1 MRNHTVNVGYRH
13 ANNTQFGKI
22 SLFDKKDKVSG
33 PYELKAVYAM
43 KRLPYD
49 ELIANRAIAVSQV
62 SII

>member
-33 PYELKAVYAM
+33 PLELKAVYAM
-43 KRLPYD
+43 KRAPYD
-49 ELIANRAIAVSQV
+49 QAMAKRPIPVSQV